1 MIRGAQTDPPAAA
14 HALGGNILPAL
25 ALTYVGKACGKAIS
39 EDFFD
44 ASRPGPE
51 DLEQRG
57 IVFALADGLSGGGGR
72 RAAET
77 CVGGLLSDFYAA
89 PAAWPV
95 AQCLDRV
102 IGSIN
107 GWLSGHNQRSDPD
120 HCMLS
125 TLTVLVLR
133 RREMHIAHV
142 GDCRLYRVRSGTI
155 ECMTSD
161 HVWPRRDM
169 RNVLRRAVGLDR
181 HLVVDFVADDVIVG
195 DRFAL
200 LSDGIWEVLGDEAL
214 HGILA
219 EHRPAPT
226 IAEELVA
233 RSVEKQRAYYGRND
247 ASAALVEILA
257 LPLSAT

>member
-1 MIRGAQTDPPAAA
+1 MPAVT
-14 HALGGNILPAL
+14 
-25 ALTYVGKACGKAIS
+25 LTYFGQACGKAVS

-44 ASRPGPE
+44 ASRPSPE
-51 DLEQRG
+51 ELEQRG

-77 CVGGLLSDFYAA
+77 CVGGLLADFYAA
-89 PAAWPV
+89 PAAWPI

-107 GWLSGHNQRSDPD
+107 GWLAGHNQRSDPD

-133 RREMHIAHV
+133 KDEMHVAHV
-142 GDCRLYRVRSGTI
+142 GDCRLYRVRSGNA

-181 HLVVDFVADDVIVG
+181 HLVVDFIADDVSVG

-200 LSDGIWEVLGDEAL
+200 LSDGIWEVLGEEML
-214 HGILA
+214 HRLLA
-219 EHRPAPT
+219 ENRPAPD
-226 IAEELVA
+226 IAENLVA
-233 RSVEKQRAYYGRND
+233 RSIEKQRTYYGRND
-247 ASAALVEILA
+247 ATAAFIEISA
-257 LPLSAT
+257 LPLSAA

>member
-1 MIRGAQTDPPAAA
+1 MAGGGARGEP
-14 HALGGNILPAL
+14 LREVSL
-25 ALTYVGKACGKAIS
+25 AYVGRPCGKATS

-44 ASRPGPE
+44 AAYPNAQDRG
-51 DLEQRG
+51 QRG
-57 IVFALADGLSGGGGR
+57 IAFALADGLSGGDGR

-77 CVGGLLSDFYAA
+77 CVGGVLSDFYAA

-102 IGSIN
+102 IGGLN
-107 GWLSGHNQRSDPD
+107 GWLAGHNQRSDPD

-133 RREMHIAHV
+133 ASEMHVAHV
-142 GDCRLYRVRSGTI
+142 GNCRLYRMRAGTV
-155 ECMTSD
+155 ECMTTD

-181 HLVVDFVADDVIVG
+181 HLVVDFLVDDVLVG

-200 LSDGIWEVLGDEAL
+200 LSDGVWEVLGESTL
-214 HGILA
+214 HAMLV
-219 EHRPAPT
+219 ENRPAPG
-226 IAEELVA
+226 IAEALVA
-233 RSVEKQRAYYGRND
+233 GSLAKQRTYYGRND
-247 ASAALVEILA
+247 ASAALIEVLTV
-257 LPLSAT
+257 PL

>member
-1 MIRGAQTDPPAAA
+1 MSVRAAETDPAMLPAAT
-14 HALGGNILPAL
+14 GNILPGVVL
-25 ALTYVGKACGKAIS
+25 AYVAKACGKAVC

-44 ASRPGPE
+44 ASRPSCD
-51 DLEQRG
+51 DLRERG
-57 IVFALADGLSGGGGR
+57 IAFALADGLSGGGGR

-77 CVGGLLSDFYAA
+77 CVAGLLTDFYAT

-102 IGSIN
+102 IAGIN
-107 GWLSGHNQRSDPD
+107 GWLAGHNQRADPE

-133 RREMHIAHV
+133 DREMHVAHV
-142 GDCRLYRVRSGTI
+142 GDCRLYRVRSGTS
-155 ECMTSD
+155 ERMTTD

-169 RNVLRRAVGLDR
+169 RNVLRRAMGLDR
-181 HLVVDFVADDVIVG
+181 HLVVDFLADDVRVN

-200 LSDGIWEVLGDEAL
+200 LSDGVWEVLGDETL
-214 HGILA
+214 EQMLA
-219 EHRPAPT
+219 EQRPVHA
-226 IAEELVA
+226 IAEEIVA
-233 RSVEKQRAYYGRND
+233 RSAAKQRAYYGRND

-257 LPLSAT
+257 LPLSAA